1 MCAKDEFN
9 KNPIIVKMKEEELAI
24 IEEITGSEPGSA
36 TREDL
41 LKELKMAQEIRI
53 KEEESEVNT
62 VNDFIHRISEE
73 KRLTIEDK
81 KSKREFIAKMVAT
94 GTTVVLS
101 VVVLSFEERGFIRSK
116 VFGWIKPKI

>member
-41 LKELKMAQEIRI
+41 LTELKMAQEIRI

-101 VVVLSFEERGFIRSK
+101 IVVLSFEEKGFIRSK